1 MAMTE
6 KIRIGL
12 IKRNMSVS
20 QLAEKLGCSSQNL
33 SAKFRR
39 DNFYEKDLL
48 EIAEALDCTL
58 EISFVDK
65 NTGKPLS

>member
-58 EISFVDK
+58 ELSFVDK